1 MVKSMRSQLKNWKN
15 YKSLKILMEVSDYE
29 VLMTAKGNRSWHAFV
44 KDMQASKPKSPR
56 PQPPDFRSEP
66 ARYVRYRKTATL
78 RRLGLNKSK
87 VCRFCFSKR
96 YSDPQVLEQRDFA
109 VLIKARMPDLIAG
122 LGLTDESL
130 RLRFEEQSLPAE
142 ALCCPR
148 CFAYSN
154 IRTFSE
160 LLDLVIPEISNRM
173 LLNEIKAHQQGKSS
187 F

>member
-1 MVKSMRSQLKNWKN
+1 MDNWKN
-15 YKSLKILMEVSDYE
+15 YKFLKIFLQSEDYE
-29 VLMTAKGNRSWHAFV
+29 KLMMIKGSRSWH
-44 KDMQASKPKSPR
+44 DWIGSLQASKPKSPR

-78 RRLGLNKSK
+78 RRLGLSKSK
-87 VCRFCFSKR
+87 VCRFCFSKF

-160 LLDLVIPEISNRM
+160 LLDLVIPELSQQQQ
-173 LLNEIKAHQQGKSS
+173 LDEIKRHSLGKPS

>member
-87 VCRFCFSKR
+87 VCRFCFSKC
-96 YSDPQVLEQRDFA
+96 YSNPQPLEQRNFVA
-109 VLIKARMPDLIAG
+109 LIAARMPDVLVAFGI
-122 LGLTDESL
+122 TDEAL

-148 CFAYSN
+148 CSAYAN
-154 IRTFSE
+154 IRTFGE
-160 LLDLVIPEISNRM
+160 LLDSIIPELSQQQ
-173 LLNEIKAHQQGKSS
+173 LLNEIKEHQQGSL
-187 F
+187 

>member
-1 MVKSMRSQLKNWKN
+1 
-15 YKSLKILMEVSDYE
+15 MEVSDYE

-87 VCRFCFSKR
+87 VCRFCFSKC
-96 YSDPQVLEQRDFA
+96 YSNPQVLEQRNFT
-109 VLIKARMPDLIAG
+109 VLIKARMPDLIAA
-122 LGLTDESL
+122 LGLSDEGL
-130 RLRFEEQSLPAE
+130 RKRFEGQSLPPVAM
-142 ALCCPR
+142 ACPR
-148 CFAYSN
+148 CSAYAN
-154 IRTFSE
+154 IRTFAE
-160 LLDLVIPEISNRM
+160 LLDQILPELSQQQQ
-173 LLNEIKAHQQGKSS
+173 LDEIKRHSLGKPS

>member
-1 MVKSMRSQLKNWKN
+1 
-15 YKSLKILMEVSDYE
+15 MEVSDYE

-87 VCRFCFSKR
+87 VCRFCFSKC
-96 YSDPQVLEQRDFA
+96 YSNPQVLQQRDFV
-109 VLIKARMPDLIAG
+109 VLIKARIPDALVAFGI
-122 LGLTDESL
+122 TDEAL

-148 CFAYSN
+148 CSAYAN
-154 IRTFSE
+154 IRTFGE
-160 LLDLVIPEISNRM
+160 LLDSIIPELSQQQ
-173 LLNEIKAHQQGKSS
+173 LLNEIKEHQQGSL
-187 F
+187 

>member
-66 ARYVRYRKTATL
+66 ARYLRFRKTATL
-78 RRLGLNKSK
+78 RRLGLSKSK
-87 VCRFCFSKR
+87 VCKFCFNKN
-96 YSDPQVLEQRDFA
+96 YTNPQILQEKDFA

-122 LGLTDESL
+122 LGLTDEAL
-130 RLRFEEQSLPAE
+130 RLRFEEQSLPTIAM
-142 ALCCPR
+142 ACPR

-160 LLDLVIPEISNRM
+160 LLDSIIPELSQQQQ
-173 LLNEIKAHQQGKSS
+173 LDEIKRHSLGKPS